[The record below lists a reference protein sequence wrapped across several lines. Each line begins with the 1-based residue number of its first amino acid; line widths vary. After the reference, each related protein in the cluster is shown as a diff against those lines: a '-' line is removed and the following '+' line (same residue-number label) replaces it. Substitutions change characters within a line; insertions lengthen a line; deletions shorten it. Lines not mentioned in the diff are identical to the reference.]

1 MIRNRTTYRITT
13 LVILIVAAG
22 VLFFPWQSPL
32 SSSEKTISQETPD
45 NPPIVVANDPKPSTL
60 TILTWNLEWFFDHDP
75 TDNVSDLSK
84 KLSAPS
90 LVDWEW
96 KVQVVAETISQ
107 IKPSIMGLQEVENRR
122 VLDDLVRH
130 LKEKHGLSYRIA
142 FIEGF
147 DRATEQEVG
156 ILYRNGLVEFSRL
169 EQSGPMFRSNQFYN
183 LSKHIVARFRWGDG
197 DDSEELVVVNVHLR
211 ARTEEAEL
219 RQRQCKLLR
228 HWLQDLRRHTANV
241 IIMGDLNTD
250 ELAGHVNSGSDIHG
264 LLAGPT
270 NSPEDDLHDLLE
282 NAPVAKRQ
290 THLLLNKQFDRILA
304 SQALMKDRPGN
315 NLAFENIKVLS
326 ELNIRGAG
334 VDPGEDHWEAY
345 WKIDPQERDIS
356 DHHPVVAEFSFN
368 R

>member
-1 MIRNRTTYRITT
+1 MIRKQTIYRITT
-13 LVILIVAAG
+13 LVILIVVAG
-22 VLFFPWQSPL
+22 TVFCPWQNSL
-32 SSSEKTISQETPD
+32 SSFEKRTPQNIPD
-45 NPPIVVANDPKPSTL
+45 NQSITVANDPKPSTL
-60 TILTWNLEWFFDHDP
+60 SILTWNLEWFFDHDQA
-75 TDNVSDLSK
+75 DNVSDLSK

-90 LVDWEW
+90 SADWEW
-96 KVQVVAETISQ
+96 KLQVVAETISK

-122 VLDDLVRH
+122 VLDELVRH
-130 LKEKHGLSYRIA
+130 LKEKYGLSYRIA

-147 DRATEQEVG
+147 DKATEQEVG
-156 ILYRNGLVEFSRL
+156 ILYRNGLVEFSRF

-197 DDSEELVVVNVHLR
+197 ENTEELIVVNVHLR
-211 ARTEEAEL
+211 ARSEEAEL

-228 HWLQDLRRHTANV
+228 YWLQDLRRHSANV
-241 IIMGDLNTD
+241 IILGDLNTD
-250 ELAGHVNSGSDIHG
+250 ELADNINLGSDIHG

-270 NSPEDDLHDLLE
+270 DSPEDDLHDLL
-282 NAPVAKRQ
+282 NKAPQAERQ

-304 SQALMKDRPGN
+304 SQSLMKDRPGS
-315 NLAFENIKVLS
+315 NLVFENIKVLS

-334 VDPGEDHWEAY
+334 VDPGKDHWESY
-345 WKIDPQERDIS
+345 WQIDPQERDIS